1 LEVEGRELNVRF
13 VRVEYDIE
21 QTAAA
26 IEASE
31 MPDEYAGMLRAG
43 AG

>member
-13 VRVEYDIE
+13 IRVPYDIE
-21 QTAAA
+21 QAAEA
-26 IEASE
+26 IERTE
-31 MPDEYAGMLRAG
+31 MPDEYAEMLRAG